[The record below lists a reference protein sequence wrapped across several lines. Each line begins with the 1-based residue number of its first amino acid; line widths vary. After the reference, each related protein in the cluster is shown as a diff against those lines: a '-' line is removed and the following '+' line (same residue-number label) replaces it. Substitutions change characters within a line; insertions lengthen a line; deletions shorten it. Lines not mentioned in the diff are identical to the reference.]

1 MKKLFV
7 IAGLFLLMAF
17 LSCKKEIVEE
27 VAIYKPTPF
36 SLQVPLHFPIPSV
49 PPENPMTVE
58 GVVLGKKFYYDP
70 ILSSN
75 GLTCSSCHLANKSF
89 SKPMFISASGDSISI
104 PPHVNLAWNPDYN
117 WNGSEPKLDR
127 LCIADFGPEFF
138 DTDMNQLVQ
147 DLKTHPEYPQMIY
160 KAFGISNAVSYTHLD
175 NTACNL
181 ASLNLRKFIDEE
193 SLQFN
198 VDSFQHACRLW
209 TVVLEISILMA
220 QFPSQEVA
228 QLTHDYRTL
237 GLGYAN
243 LGSLLMIS
251 GIPYDSNEAR
261 AVSASITAIMTGT
274 AYKTSAEMAG
284 VLGAFNKYAENR
296 NHMLRVIRNHRY
308 AAYYA
313 NDAFEDLEVIPN
325 GIDAKYCPDYLLRAA
340 CKTWD
345 SALECGCLLYTSRC
359 V

>member
-36 SLQVPLHFPIPSV
+36 SLKVPLHFPIPSV

-58 GVVLGKKFYYDP
+58 GVALGKKFYYDP

-160 KAFGISNAVSYTHLD
+160 KAFGISNVEDLSHDDLKQTIVYSISQFMRSMVSANSKFDKYFDHQVGFTTSEQSGYIIFMTEKGDCFHCHGNPLFTSND
-175 NTACNL
+175 FRNNGLECLPQGQDLGRYLISGNINDRGKFSVPTLRNIELTAPYMHDGRYQTLEEVVEFYNSGVCISSPGIDPIMTKPAKL
-181 ASLNLRKFIDEE
+181 YGLNLWPWEKEDLVNFLKTLTDTSFI
-193 SLQFN
+193 N
-198 VDSFQHACRLW
+198 N
-209 TVVLEISILMA
+209 
-220 QFPSQEVA
+220 P
-228 QLTHDYRTL
+228 DYR
-237 GLGYAN
+237 
-243 LGSLLMIS
+243 
-251 GIPYDSNEAR
+251 P
-261 AVSASITAIMTGT
+261 
-274 AYKTSAEMAG
+274 
-284 VLGAFNKYAENR
+284 
-296 NHMLRVIRNHRY
+296 
-308 AAYYA
+308 
-313 NDAFEDLEVIPN
+313 
-325 GIDAKYCPDYLLRAA
+325 
-340 CKTWD
+340 
-345 SALECGCLLYTSRC
+345 
-359 V
+359 

>member
-7 IAGLFLLMAF
+7 IAGLSLLMAF

-36 SLQVPLHFPIPSV
+36 SLKVPLHFPIPSI

-58 GVVLGKKFYYDP
+58 GVALGKKFYYDP

-160 KAFGISNAVSYTHLD
+160 KAFGISNVEDLSHDDLKQTIVYSISQFMRSMVSANSKFDKYFDHQVGFTTSEQSGYIIFMTEKGDCFHCHGNPLFTSND
-175 NTACNL
+175 FRNNGLECLPQGQDLGRYLISGNINDRGKFSVPTLRNIELTAPYMHDGRYQTLEEVVEFYNSGVCISSPGIDPIMTKPAKL
-181 ASLNLRKFIDEE
+181 YGLNLWPWEKEDLVNFLKTLTDTSFI
-193 SLQFN
+193 N
-198 VDSFQHACRLW
+198 N
-209 TVVLEISILMA
+209 
-220 QFPSQEVA
+220 P
-228 QLTHDYRTL
+228 DYR
-237 GLGYAN
+237 
-243 LGSLLMIS
+243 
-251 GIPYDSNEAR
+251 P
-261 AVSASITAIMTGT
+261 
-274 AYKTSAEMAG
+274 
-284 VLGAFNKYAENR
+284 
-296 NHMLRVIRNHRY
+296 
-308 AAYYA
+308 
-313 NDAFEDLEVIPN
+313 
-325 GIDAKYCPDYLLRAA
+325 
-340 CKTWD
+340 
-345 SALECGCLLYTSRC
+345 
-359 V
+359 